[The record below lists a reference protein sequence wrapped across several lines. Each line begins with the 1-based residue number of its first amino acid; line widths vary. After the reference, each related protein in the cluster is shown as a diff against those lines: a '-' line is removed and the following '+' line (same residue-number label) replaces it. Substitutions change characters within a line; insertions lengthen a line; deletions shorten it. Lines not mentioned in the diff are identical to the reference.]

1 MLSRWCNEVNSINL
15 AFFNLKR
22 LARKSN
28 ILKGGKGRKP
38 KREIEGYAFLIT
50 LKEFDKRTL
59 RGAEEHLS
67 KFVFDERVDHSVIA
81 YWEKNPKML
90 KLIQQFI
97 AIAGALLNKAL
108 SMLFTFID
116 STKFTNWNIN
126 EINVTVCNKIA
137 NQTVYP
143 IGISFKTADV
153 VSPVNEAVPFG
164 NGKLYADAWYDEIKT
179 IKSLF
184 KKGYTP
190 IICPNKTRYRGFY
203 RRIARKLYKM
213 PENRLGYKQRGRGE
227 SVFGSLTNCYGDRL
241 HARKTSVMKTRIAS
255 RILCYQI
262 KLLIRIN
269 SAFALFIRHARKNA
283 SFLKQF
289 YLQSLIKLSL
299 KKCFIY

>member
-1 MLSRWCNEVNSINL
+1 MLSRWCNEINSINL

-22 LARKSN
+22 ICRKSN
-28 ILKGGKGRKP
+28 ILKGGRGRKP
-38 KREIEGYAFLIT
+38 KREIEGYAFLIS

-90 KLIQQFI
+90 SLVAQFI

-108 SMLFTFID
+108 STLFTFVD
-116 STKFTNWNIN
+116 STKFSSWNIN

-137 NQTVYP
+137 KETVYP
-143 IGISFKTADV
+143 IGISFKKADV
-153 VSPVNEAVPFG
+153 VSPVNESVPSG
-164 NGKLYADAWYDEIKT
+164 DGKLYADAWYDEIET

-190 IICPNKTRYRGFY
+190 IICPNKIRYRGFY
-203 RRIARKLYKM
+203 RRKARELYKM
-213 PENRLGYKQRGRGE
+213 PENRLGYRQRGRGE
-227 SVFGSLTNCYGDRL
+227 SLFGSLTNCYGDRL
-241 HARKTSVMKTRIAS
+241 NARKASVMKTRIAS

-269 SAFALFIRHARKNA
+269 SAKALFIRHAP
-283 SFLKQF
+283 SFLIFKNHEIN
-289 YLQSLIKLSL
+289 LI
-299 KKCFIY
+299 I

>member
-22 LARKSN
+22 ICRKAN
-28 ILKGGKGRKP
+28 ILKGGRGRKP
-38 KREIEGYAFLIT
+38 KRDIEGYAFLIS

-90 KLIQQFI
+90 SLVAQFI

-108 SMLFTFID
+108 STLFTFVD
-116 STKFTNWNIN
+116 STKFSSWNIN

-137 NQTVYP
+137 KETVYP
-143 IGISFKTADV
+143 IGISFKRFDV
-153 VSPVNEAVPFG
+153 VSPVNEAVPSG
-164 NGKLYADAWYDEIKT
+164 DGKLYADAWYDEIET

-190 IICPNKTRYRGFY
+190 IICPNKNRYRGFY
-203 RRIARKLYKM
+203 RRKARELYKM
-213 PENRLGYKQRGRGE
+213 PENRLGYRQRGRGE

-241 HARKTSVMKTRIAS
+241 DAITDEAMMVRIAS

-269 SAFALFIRHARKNA
+269 SAKALFIRHALRIIM
-283 SFLKQF
+283 FLNP
-289 YLQSLIKLSL
+289 
-299 KKCFIY
+299 